1 MSTGTALHNRA
12 SNSAGTTETTLH
24 NRASNSAGTT
34 ETTLHNRASN
44 SAGTTETTLR
54 DLPSSALGTV
64 EAMRALKTQRRTL
77 DVQEMV
83 LAAHFADLNAVV
95 DEPAH
100 TLPGQE
106 TLRRFGGDG
115 TPEVAEFCV
124 VELSA
129 ALGIRDVA
137 AAMMIGHA
145 LDLRHR
151 LPNLWQLMLD
161 LEVPV
166 WQTREIAGATRD
178 VDAHSAGLIDL
189 QLARTIR
196 GMPHRAVKQL
206 VAGLVL
212 AHLPVEQAEQRRQTA
227 LDKRRVIIDQ
237 APDGI
242 AYLDATL
249 DAPDALRLEATV
261 TQIAGILAGMGVGG
275 GQDAR
280 RARAL
285 GILATPARAL
295 QLQQAALQD
304 ELPQLLE
311 HLSGRGTRSVASTG
325 SADGPRAADPRHDP
339 RACRGDEAA
348 TNPVAGPDLLGCPM
362 EGQPGHACGQ
372 ITVEPAKLL
381 PATDL
386 VIHLT
391 DTTLADGVGPARSP
405 QLEPLLA
412 EWLAHLLPEHQI
424 RVRPVIDMNHQA
436 PSDSYEC
443 PPTMREAI
451 EYRNPTEVF
460 PWSTRR
466 SKGLDLDHT
475 IPWTPRQARGTE
487 VGARGTG
494 VGARGT
500 GITHPDNLGPLS
512 RRAHRAKTH
521 GGWRLEQPI
530 PGHFLWQSP
539 LGYRYLV
546 TPSRTI
552 DLGRSDAP
560 RHARS
565 DTQQPSEP
573 VGTRMAP

>member
-1 MSTGTALHNRA
+1 MSTETALRNPA
-12 SNSAGTTETTLH
+12 SDSAGAAGITL
-24 NRASNSAGTT
+24 S
-34 ETTLHNRASN
+34 E
-44 SAGTTETTLR
+44 
-54 DLPSSALGTV
+54 LPSSALGTV

-166 WQTREIAGATRD
+166 WQAREIAGATRD
-178 VDAHSAGLIDL
+178 VDAHAAGLIDL

-196 GMPHRAVKQL
+196 GMSNRAVKQL

-311 HLSGRGTRSVASTG
+311 HLSGRGTRSRVSTG
-325 SADGPRAADPRHDP
+325 SADGPRVADPRHDP

-521 GGWRLEQPI
+521 GGWQLTQPLA
-530 PGHFLWQSP
+530 GHFLWQSP